1 MNCLKK
7 LVQILKKKVVKLHIV
22 ITRPKEDS
30 LFLIERLKKLG
41 HTVTHL
47 PVIKIEELKTEKI
60 NLQKYKAVIFTSSNA
75 IKFLNL
81 DKIESKIKC
90 YCVGKTT
97 EFTARRAGFLNTY
110 TSEGT
115 VDSLIELIIRSLENK
130 SGKLLYVSSE
140 FISKD
145 LDVDLKSA
153 GFSVDRI
160 SNYTSIP
167 IEQIDKNTLSFLEK
181 KPPDVIFVYSSR
193 SAKNLFNLLNKYSL
207 LNVVTQTNL
216 MCISEKVLLALK
228 HIKWKKVFIFNPG
241 EEEFL
246 LNKIR

>member
-1 MNCLKK
+1 M
-7 LVQILKKKVVKLHIV
+7 HIV

-60 NLQKYKAVIFTSSNA
+60 NFQNYKAVIFTSSNA
-75 IKFLNL
+75 IKFLNV
-81 DKIESKIKC
+81 DKFDSKIKC

-97 EFTARRAGFLNTY
+97 EFKARQVGFINTY
-110 TSEGT
+110 SSEGT
-115 VDSLIELIIRSLENK
+115 VDSLIELIIRSFENK
-130 SGKLLYVSSE
+130 SGKLLYLSSE

-145 LDVDLKSA
+145 LDIDLINA

-160 SNYTSIP
+160 SNYTTSP
-167 IEQIDKNTLSFLEK
+167 IEEIDRTTLGFLK
-181 KPPDVIFVYSSR
+181 KKSLDAIFVYSSK
-193 SAKNLFNLLNKYSL
+193 SAKNLFNLINKYSL
-207 LNVVTQTNL
+207 LNVVTQSNL
-216 MCISEKVLLALK
+216 MCISEKVLLVLK
-228 HIKWKKVFIFNPG
+228 QIKWKKVFVFSPG